1 MKVFIN
7 NDAFLKKGFSI
18 STDKSLLNFEAIY
31 NYLDK
36 ESYWAKGIPVEKL
49 KIAIENSFCFGVY
62 HNKTQAGFARI
73 VTDKATF
80 AYICDVFILPEFR
93 NKSLSKWLIQTIT
106 RHPELQGLRRW
117 SLATADAHG
126 LYSQFGFTEIT
137 RPESWMEIFT
147 PYQMPNGEEDEH
159 KKANF

>member
-7 NDAFLKKGFSI
+7 DDAFLKKGFSI
-18 STDKSLLNFEAIY
+18 STDKSLLDFEAIY

-49 KIAIENSFCFGVY
+49 KIAIGNSLCFGIY
-62 HNKTQAGFARI
+62 HHQTQAGFARV

-106 RHPELQGLRRW
+106 GHPELQGLRRW

-137 RPESWMEIFT
+137 RPDRWMEIFT
-147 PYQMPNGEEDEH
+147 PYQVPNEEEDEH